1 MRLIVKSDDADYSV
15 ECMTRARTAVLR
27 GVIRLEHEETLE
39 RVFSAVSADLDA
51 TGTDP
56 YTIDV
61 SEVVFMNSSAVR
73 ALAGLVMSAQR
84 ARRRLVIVGRKSVPW
99 QNRTLGSLSSLYD
112 GVEIRLVAPSAT
124 PTLRRELEL
133 WAIETS
139 QGKTLRFKDSKG
151 LVYLDRLLSNPGREL
166 HVLEIIGAESAGD
179 AGPVL
184 DERAKADYRH
194 RLGDLREELVEA
206 ERFNDEPR
214 ATRAREEM
222 DTIAGQLAGAVG
234 LGGRDR
240 RAASDAE
247 KARVNVQRCLKE
259 TLERIA
265 NADPAL
271 GRYLAATIRTGTC
284 CSFKPL

>member
-1 MRLIVKSDDADYSV
+1 MRLLVMSDDADYSV
-15 ECMTRARTAVLR
+15 ECMTRARTTVLR
-27 GVIRLEHEETLE
+27 GVMRLEHDVTLE

-61 SEVVFMNSSAVR
+61 SEVVFMNSSAIR
-73 ALAGLVMSAQR
+73 ALAGLVMSAKR
-84 ARRRLVIVGRKSVPW
+84 ARRRMVIVGRQSVPW
-99 QNRTLGSLSSLYD
+99 QDRTLRSLAALYD
-112 GVEIRLVAPSAT
+112 AVEIRLVTPSAT

-139 QGKTLRFKDSKG
+139 EGKTLRFKDSKG
-151 LVYLDRLLSNPGREL
+151 LAYLDRLLSNPGREL
-166 HVLEIIGAESAGD
+166 HVLEIIGVETAGD

-184 DERAKADYRH
+184 DERAKAQYKG
-194 RLGDLREELVEA
+194 RLADLREDLVESEQFHDSA
-206 ERFNDEPR
+206 R
-214 ATRAREEM
+214 ATRVREEI
-222 DTIAGQLAGAVG
+222 DAIAGQLTGAIG

-271 GRYLAATIRTGTC
+271 GRYLTATVKTGTH